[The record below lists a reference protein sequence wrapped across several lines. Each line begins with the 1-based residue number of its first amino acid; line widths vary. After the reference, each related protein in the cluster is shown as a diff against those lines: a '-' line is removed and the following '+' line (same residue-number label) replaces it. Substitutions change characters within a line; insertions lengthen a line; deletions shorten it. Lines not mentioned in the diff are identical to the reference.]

1 MPRNSDF
8 PDYQK
13 PSVENAGGWN
23 ARNYHNAPRQK
34 DQSVNQGLPTFG
46 RAHQES
52 ATKRSDFK
60 PKSKTRVTTLAD
72 LKLQQAADTDL
83 RNRNLK

>member
-13 PSVENAGGWN
+13 PTVDNAGGWD
-23 ARNYHNAPRQK
+23 ARTYHNAPRQK
-34 DQSVNQGLPTFG
+34 SQSVNQGLPTFG
-46 RAHQES
+46 RGHQES
-52 ATKRSDFK
+52 ATKRKEPK
-60 PKSKTRVTTLAD
+60 PKSTTRVTTLAD
-72 LKLQQAADTDL
+72 LKLHQAADTDL